1 MRMDVD
7 PALQGPIP
15 RLEDIAVQITGQIP
29 EAEPDII
36 PGLLPKHGQLVL
48 AGETNVGKT
57 LVALEVCSALTT
69 GDPLWG
75 SETLVPLNT
84 AKRIIYV
91 LGEHYNEVIQRLWQ
105 KTRLP
110 MSDNVW
116 LLGPDRLG
124 ADKWL
129 VTGGKPNMVA
139 TDKLSRWADGSDL
152 VVFDPLAAFVTG
164 GDGVEN
170 DNNAMRTVL
179 DQMSLV
185 SQRTGAAC
193 LILGHQGKPQQD
205 AKTGREMARK
215 KYAIRGASAIED
227 AATNIFYMSKE
238 TPAAGQEMIVLTKRK
253 YKGDAPNEYRLARDP
268 YTLCHT
274 LLGNRPFSE
283 LDRLRIES
291 MCNRIRQE
299 FPDMKTGDVNRIVG
313 AINNISDRTVQRAT
327 TGK

>member
-7 PALQGPIP
+7 PSLMGPIP
-15 RLEDIAVQITGQIP
+15 KLEDIAVQITGPIP

-36 PGLLPKHGQLVL
+36 PGLLPKHGQLVI

-57 LVALEVCSALTT
+57 LVALEICSSLTT
-69 GDPLWG
+69 GAPLWG
-75 SETLVPLNT
+75 ADSLTPMNT

-91 LGEHYNEVIQRLWQ
+91 LGEHYNEVIQRLWH
-105 KTRLP
+105 KTGLP

-116 LLGPDRLG
+116 LLGPEKLG

-129 VTGGKPNMVA
+129 VTSGKPNMIA

-152 VVFDPLAAFVTG
+152 VVFDPLAAFVNG

-179 DQMSLV
+179 DQMSFV

-205 AKTGREMARK
+205 MKTGKEVARK

-238 TPAAGQEMIVLTKRK
+238 AMQGGQEMVVLTKRK

-268 YTLCHT
+268 YTLTHS

-283 LDRLRIES
+283 LDRLRLES
-291 MCNRIRQE
+291 MCNRIRTE
-299 FPDMKTGDVNRIVG
+299 FPDMKTGDVYRIVG
-313 AINNISDRTVQRAT
+313 ALNNTSDRTVQRAI